1 MDTVSHVFGAKGS
14 LVFRPT
20 FFVFLIRKYFFLLL
34 CRP

>member
-1 MDTVSHVFGAKGS
+1 MDTVSHVYGAKGS
-14 LVFRPT
+14 LAFRLG